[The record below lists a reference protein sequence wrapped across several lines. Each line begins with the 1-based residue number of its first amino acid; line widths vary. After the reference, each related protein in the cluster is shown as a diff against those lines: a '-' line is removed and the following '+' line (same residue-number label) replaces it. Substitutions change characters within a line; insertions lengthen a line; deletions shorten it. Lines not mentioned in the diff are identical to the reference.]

1 MIPSSNSFFRN
12 ELQKFCDSGQTLKE
26 RWFRER
32 LESVEPRTSKV
43 RAVCWSFMDADRD
56 ALARYLDGDE
66 RAFEELVVRYEAKV
80 RQVANGVLRDPALAE
95 DIAQETFLTAYRKAG
110 SFRGDGSVRSW
121 LMRIAVRRALDELR
135 KRGRKAEVV
144 LEETG
149 GPTSEPH
156 GGLEAGWDIA
166 RGLAGLTPEHRTAL
180 MLKEVD
186 GMSYREIADVMD
198 WPMGTVATRIH
209 RARLEL
215 RARLRETEHAVSE
228 K

>member
-1 MIPSSNSFFRN
+1 
-12 ELQKFCDSGQTLKE
+12 LQGITENLTISAKPLKE
-26 RWFRER
+26 RRARRR
-32 LESVEPRTSKV
+32 LKGDGPRTPKD
-43 RAVCWSFMDADRD
+43 RAVCWLGMDADRD

-80 RQVANGVLRDPALAE
+80 RQVANGVVRDPALAE
-95 DIAQETFLTAYRKAG
+95 DVAQETFLTAYRKAG
-110 SFRGDGSVRSW
+110 SFRGDGSFQSW
-121 LMRIAVRRALDELR
+121 LLRITVRRALDELR
-135 KRGRKAEVV
+135 KRGRKAEVAF
-144 LEETG
+144 EETS
-149 GPTSEPH
+149 GPSSEPH

-166 RGLAGLTPEHRTAL
+166 RGLAGLSPEHRAAL

-215 RARLRETEHAVSE
+215 RARLQEREHAVPE